1 MFKFYRKSPV
11 IEPSTT
17 ILSYTAESDVIYAPD
32 HEHVESRYRQIWQCF
47 NTGNLL
53 KAREKAYRTFKKE
66 FDRFSGINSKFPEEA
81 EGSPFRGL
89 KLYFL
94 YKLGGDRKGETYRF
108 DIFDGQDVSLS
119 EIEERMERETM
130 FLGDAGVDI
139 EQIKDERF
147 WMETLTLDIG

>member
-1 MFKFYRKSPV
+1 MFKFHRKSPV

-53 KAREKAYRTFKKE
+53 KAREKAFRTFKKE
-66 FDRFSGINSKFPEEA
+66 FDRFADINTKFPEE

-89 KLYFL
+89 KLYFT
-94 YKLGGDRKGETYRF
+94 YKLGGIAKAKRTHLIYLTVK
-108 DIFDGQDVSLS
+108 
-119 EIEERMERETM
+119 M
-130 FLGDAGVDI
+130 FANM
-139 EQIKDERF
+139 K
-147 WMETLTLDIG
+147 